1 MRKSLLRLCIAALLL
16 SLCLS
21 AACAET
27 VRGDLSERFSDIPR
41 IELDGV
47 NYRLRNRLTTV
58 LAMGLGDDGQGN
70 LRADLA
76 MMLVIDDD
84 AKTFAAIEIPSNTLV
99 QIEISG
105 ETQNVRFGDL
115 FMLDPTLLGTTPEP
129 NSTPKPEL
137 MRVSDDGKERC
148 LNMVK
153 AANLLLG
160 EELIEHYMVFDAE
173 GTKVIDVNIE
183 GDTRTRLKAMLARVD
198 EMSSEELNETYKDL
212 GDYILTDLKSG
223 AAMKVLN
230 KYEKY
235 ENLER
240 VVLPGTQVDAGEA
253 GEVLVPNEEEILRLR
268 VSAFYT
274 AE

>member
-1 MRKSLLRLCIAALLL
+1 MRKSLLQLCIVALLL

-27 VRGDLSERFSDIPR
+27 VRGDLNERFSDIPR

-47 NYRLRNRLTTV
+47 RYRLRSRLTTV
-58 LAMGLGDDGQGN
+58 LAMGLGDNGQGS

-76 MMLVIDDD
+76 MLLVIDDD
-84 AKTFAAIEIPSNTLV
+84 AKTFAAIEIRPNTLV
-99 QIEISG
+99 QLEVDG
-105 ETQNVRFGDL
+105 EMQNMRFGDL

-129 NSTPKPEL
+129 DGTPKPEL
-137 MRVSDDGKERC
+137 MRAPDDGKERC

-160 EELIEHYMVFDAE
+160 EELIEHYMAFDAE
-173 GTKVIDVNIE
+173 GVKVIDESIE
-183 GDTRTRLKAMLARVD
+183 GDTRTRLKAMLAQVD

-240 VVLPGTQVDAGEA
+240 VFLSGTEADAGEA
-253 GEVLVPNEEEILRLR
+253 GIVIVPNEEEILRLR
-268 VSAFYT
+268 ASAFYVP
-274 AE
+274 E